1 MADNSI
7 EQGDRTPGIAVNHIP
22 RSRDSLSEKAS
33 TTPRSSIESQG
44 VAAPFAQRKQFPE
57 NLHFAPH
64 SFRLR
69 SRTASTRSSISS
81 ANVPDSAT
89 TYSHST
95 LASPISTSYA
105 SDLSDFCGHSID
117 TSRPASRVYHRRHRS
132 STGSLSS
139 AHAHDDDDAFSFA
152 GYPDLSARL
161 LEIHV
166 ASPVT
171 PVPLSDSDYLDQSTR
186 QAQRLLLRRLT
197 GSSSKVSPIKEEEE
211 SLTPSDS
218 YRWPQLET
226 TTTTT
231 EPSLSPK
238 WDTTSSAS
246 DDVSSQDTEAILNYT
261 LQLVFGVDLQ
271 EESSKVTPAVRRL
284 VGKFVGDVGSSFWTS
299 LSDADMQAMSSSSNS
314 STPSQ
319 GGTSSQG
326 GGGGGDSSSAGKR
339 KKQARGDED
348 DGEFTDGEGMGYN
361 NPLKKLRPNPKDDEN
376 LRLSCPYR
384 KRNQLRFNVRDH
396 HSCAMTYFPKF
407 AELRQ
412 HIVKQHK
419 RDDPSAFVCDRCNRD
434 FHTRKELRDHQR
446 LPKEEMCDILDHDPE
461 SGVDGTTSI
470 KLLSRKRASG
480 ASPEAQW
487 KEIWN
492 ILFPDDEDHQIHPYN
507 FTPVIEHFEL
517 SNYYMSSFEV
527 LHSSLRDKISNPAT
541 LETLTSKFQQ
551 CFMEAVERCIGAAQ
565 SMPYTN
571 RSNKRNEPSRVQ
583 SFQSLIPRK
592 GREILP
598 RPDSGVVMMDE
609 CSEESGSI
617 KNSIYGPRD
626 SVRTIVKD
634 GGQRRGSN
642 LVPEPS
648 TTEPTPP
655 PAMGMLDQSFSS
667 GHMPFMAPLSVADP
681 MDPMAVQS
689 WNNGVSDPNDG
700 DIANNFPMADQ
711 FYAPG
716 DLTPHGDL
724 GNWGGDY
731 YQSSFHGLEDRFNPF
746 NGGMS

>member
-1 MADNSI
+1 MTVRRASFSAAHSMAENPL
-7 EQGDRTPGIAVNHIP
+7 EQADRTPGLAVNHIP
-22 RSRDSLSEKAS
+22 LHLRQDSRSKESLAP

-44 VAAPFAQRKQFPE
+44 VAPFAQRKQFPE

-132 STGSLSS
+132 STGSLCST
-139 AHAHDDDDAFSFA
+139 HANDDDDAFSFA

-171 PVPLSDSDYLDQSTR
+171 PVPLSDSDYLDQST
-186 QAQRLLLRRLT
+186 
-197 GSSSKVSPIKEEEE
+197 SSSKVSPIKEEEE

-218 YRWPQLET
+218 YQWPQLET
-226 TTTTT
+226 ATA

-246 DDVSSQDTEAILNYT
+246 DDVSSHDTEAILNYT

-284 VGKFVGDVGSSFWTS
+284 VCKFVGDVGSSFWTS
-299 LSDADMQAMSSSSNS
+299 LADADMTQVMSSSSNS

-319 GGTSSQG
+319 GGSSQG
-326 GGGGGDSSSAGKR
+326 GSGGGDSSAGKR

-348 DGEFTDGEGMGYN
+348 DGEFTDGEGLGY

-384 KRNQLRFNVRDH
+384 KRNPSRFNVRDH

-480 ASPEAQW
+480 ASLEAQW

-571 RSNKRNEPSRVQ
+571 RSNKRNEPPRVQ

-617 KNSIYGPRD
+617 KNSVYGPRD

-648 TTEPTPP
+648 TTEPTPA
-655 PAMGMLDQSFSS
+655 AMGMLDQSFS
-667 GHMPFMAPLSVADP
+667 GHMSFMAPLAVADP
-681 MDPMAVQS
+681 MDSMAVQS

-700 DIANNFPMADQ
+700 DIANSFPMTDQ

-716 DLTPHGDL
+716 ELTPHGDL

-731 YQSSFHGLEDRFNPF
+731 YQSSFHGLDDRFNPF
-746 NGGMS
+746 NGGMN

>member
-1 MADNSI
+1 MAENSI
-7 EQGDRTPGIAVNHIP
+7 DQGDRTPGLAVNHIP
-22 RSRDSLSEKAS
+22 LHLRQDSRSKESLAS

-44 VAAPFAQRKQFPE
+44 VAPFAQRKQFPE

-132 STGSLSS
+132 STGSLCS
-139 AHAHDDDDAFSFA
+139 HANDDDDAFSFA

-161 LEIHV
+161 LEIRV

-171 PVPLSDSDYLDQSTR
+171 PVPLSDNSSDYLDQST
-186 QAQRLLLRRLT
+186 
-197 GSSSKVSPIKEEEE
+197 SSSKVSPIKEEEE

-218 YRWPQLET
+218 YQWPQLE
-226 TTTTT
+226 TTT

-299 LSDADMQAMSSSSNS
+299 LSDADMTQVMSSSSNS

-319 GGTSSQG
+319 GGSSQG
-326 GGGGGDSSSAGKR
+326 GNGGGDSSSAGKR
-339 KKQARGDED
+339 KKQTRGDED
-348 DGEFTDGEGMGYN
+348 DGEFTDGEGLGY

-384 KRNQLRFNVRDH
+384 KRNPSRFNVRDH

-446 LPKEEMCDILDHDPE
+446 LPKEEMCDILDHNPE

-480 ASPEAQW
+480 ATAEAQW

-492 ILFPDDEDHQIHPYN
+492 ILFPDDEDHQVHPYN

-571 RSNKRNEPSRVQ
+571 RSNKRNEPPRVQ
-583 SFQSLIPRK
+583 SFQGLIPRK

-634 GGQRRGSN
+634 GVQRRGSN

-648 TTEPTPP
+648 TTEPTPA
-655 PAMGMLDQSFSS
+655 AMGMLDQSFSA
-667 GHMPFMAPLSVADP
+667 HMSFMAPLAVTDP
-681 MDPMAVQS
+681 MDSMAVQS

-700 DIANNFPMADQ
+700 DIGNSFPMADQ

-716 DLTPHGDL
+716 ELTPHGDL
-724 GNWGGDY
+724 GNWGADY
-731 YQSSFHGLEDRFNPF
+731 YQSSFHGLDDRFNPF

>member
-1 MADNSI
+1 MADSPI
-7 EQGDRTPGIAVNHIP
+7 DHADRRPGLALNHIP
-22 RSRDSLSEKAS
+22 IHVRHDSRSRDSLIDKPLTIPHSG
-33 TTPRSSIESQG
+33 TESQG
-44 VAAPFAQRKQFPE
+44 LSATFAQRKHFPE
-57 NLHFAPH
+57 SLHFAPS

-105 SDLSDFCGHSID
+105 SDLSDIFCGHSID
-117 TSRPASRVYHRRHRS
+117 ASRPASRVFHRHQS
-132 STGSLSS
+132 STGSFCST
-139 AHAHDDDDAFSFA
+139 HVNDDDDGYSFA
-152 GYPDLSARL
+152 GYPDLSAKL
-161 LEIHV
+161 GEIHV
-166 ASPVT
+166 ATPIT
-171 PVPLSDSDYLDQSTR
+171 PVPISESDCLEQST
-186 QAQRLLLRRLT
+186 
-197 GSSSKVSPIKEEEE
+197 SVSPIKEEEE

-218 YRWPQLET
+218 HEWPQLET
-226 TTTTT
+226 STI
-231 EPSLSPK
+231 EPSSSK
-238 WDTTSSAS
+238 WDTASYAS
-246 DDVSSQDTEAILNYT
+246 DDVSSQDTEAILDYT
-261 LQLVFGVDLQ
+261 LQLVFGVDIQ
-271 EESSKVTPAVRRL
+271 EEASKVTPAVRNL
-284 VGKFVGDVGSSFWTS
+284 VGKFIGDFS
-299 LSDADMQAMSSSSNS
+299 
-314 STPSQ
+314 
-319 GGTSSQG
+319 
-326 GGGGGDSSSAGKR
+326 
-339 KKQARGDED
+339 E
-348 DGEFTDGEGMGYN
+348 GEGLGYN
-361 NPLKKLRPNPKDDEN
+361 PSKKIRPNPKEEEN

-384 KRNQLRFNVRDH
+384 KRNPSRFNVRDH

-446 LPKEEMCDILDHDPE
+446 LPKEMMCDIMDHDPE
-461 SGVDGTTSI
+461 SGVDGTTSV

-492 ILFPDDEDHQIHPYN
+492 ILFPDDEDHQIHQYH

-541 LETLTSKFQQ
+541 LETLTTKFQQ

-571 RSNKRNEPSRVQ
+571 RSNKRNEPSRAQ

-609 CSEESGSI
+609 CSDESGSI
-617 KNSIYGPRD
+617 RNSALGPRD
-626 SVRTIVKD
+626 SVRTIKED
-634 GGQRRGSN
+634 IHRRGSN
-642 LVPEPS
+642 LVPDPS
-648 TTEPTPP
+648 VVPTP
-655 PAMGMLDQSFSS
+655 AAVSMLDHNFSGDMSF
-667 GHMPFMAPLSVADP
+667 MPSMGVSVTGP
-681 MDPMAVQS
+681 MDSVAVQS
-689 WNNGVSDPNDG
+689 WNNNVSDPNDG
-700 DIANNFPMADQ
+700 DIGNSFPMPDH

-716 DLTPHGDL
+716 ELTPHGDL
-724 GNWGGDY
+724 GTWDEGY
-731 YQSSFHGLEDRFNPF
+731 YQTAFHGLGGDRFHGF
-746 NGGMS
+746 GGGLN

>member
-1 MADNSI
+1 K
-7 EQGDRTPGIAVNHIP
+7 H
-22 RSRDSLSEKAS
+22 
-33 TTPRSSIESQG
+33 
-44 VAAPFAQRKQFPE
+44 FPE
-57 NLHFAPH
+57 SLHFAPS

-105 SDLSDFCGHSID
+105 SDLSDIYCGHPID
-117 TSRPASRVYHRRHRS
+117 ASRPASRVYHRHQS
-132 STGSLSS
+132 STGSFCST
-139 AHAHDDDDAFSFA
+139 HVNDDDDGYSFA
-152 GYPDLSARL
+152 GYPDLSAKL
-161 LEIHV
+161 GEIHV
-166 ASPVT
+166 ATPVT
-171 PVPLSDSDYLDQSTR
+171 PVP
-186 QAQRLLLRRLT
+186 
-197 GSSSKVSPIKEEEE
+197 VSEEEE
-211 SLTPSDS
+211 SVTPSDS
-218 YRWPQLET
+218 HEWPQLET
-226 TTTTT
+226 STIET
-231 EPSLSPK
+231 SFSSK
-238 WDTTSSAS
+238 WDTASSIS
-246 DDVSSQDTEAILNYT
+246 DDVSSQDTEAILDYT

-271 EESSKVTPAVRRL
+271 EESSKVTPAVRNL
-284 VGKFVGDVGSSFWTS
+284 VGKFIGDVGNCFWATP
-299 LSDADMQAMSSSSNS
+299 SDADMTQVMSTSSSS

-319 GGTSSQG
+319 GGSG
-326 GGGGGDSSSAGKR
+326 AGDSQSGGKR
-339 KKQARGDED
+339 KKQGRGDED
-348 DGEFTDGEGMGYN
+348 DGDFSEGEGLGYN
-361 NPLKKLRPNPKDDEN
+361 PSKKLRPNPKDEEN

-384 KRNQLRFNVRDH
+384 KRNPSRFNVRDH

-446 LPKEEMCDILDHDPE
+446 LPKEMMCDIMDHDPE
-461 SGVDGTTSI
+461 SGVDGTTSV

-492 ILFPDDEDHQIHPYN
+492 ILFPDDEDHQIHQYH

-517 SNYYMSSFEV
+517 SNCYMSSFEI

-541 LETLTSKFQQ
+541 LETLTTKFQQ

-571 RSNKRNEPSRVQ
+571 RSNKRNEPSRAQ

-609 CSEESGSI
+609 CSDESGSI
-617 KNSIYGPRD
+617 RNSALGPRD
-626 SVRTIVKD
+626 SVRTIKD
-634 GGQRRGSN
+634 DLHRRGSN
-642 LVPEPS
+642 LAPDPS
-648 TTEPTPP
+648 VVPTPAAVSILGHNFSGDMSFMP
-655 PAMGMLDQSFSS
+655 TMGVS
-667 GHMPFMAPLSVADP
+667 GP
-681 MDPMAVQS
+681 MDSVAVQS
-689 WNNGVSDPNDG
+689 WNNNVSDPNDG
-700 DIANNFPMADQ
+700 DIGNSFPMPDH

-716 DLTPHGDL
+716 ELTPHGDL
-724 GNWGGDY
+724 GGWDEGY
-731 YQSSFHGLEDRFNPF
+731 YQSTFQGLGDRFHGF
-746 NGGMS
+746 GG

>member
-1 MADNSI
+1 MTLRRASFSAAHSMADNSI
-7 EQGDRTPGIAVNHIP
+7 DQGDRKPGLAVNQIP
-22 RSRDSLSEKAS
+22 IHSQRDSRSKDSLGDKSLSA
-33 TTPRSSIESQG
+33 PQPSIESQG
-44 VAAPFAQRKQFPE
+44 LAPTFGQRKQFPE
-57 NLHFAPH
+57 NLHFAPS
-64 SFRLR
+64 SFRWR

-105 SDLSDFCGHSID
+105 SDLSDIFCGHSID
-117 TSRPASRVYHRRHRS
+117 VSRPASRVFHRHQS
-132 STGSLSS
+132 STGSFCST
-139 AHAHDDDDAFSFA
+139 HVNDDDDGFSFA
-152 GYPDLSARL
+152 GYPDLSAKL
-161 LEIHV
+161 GDIHV
-166 ASPVT
+166 ATPVT
-171 PVPLSDSDYLDQSTR
+171 PVPLSESDCLDQST
-186 QAQRLLLRRLT
+186 
-197 GSSSKVSPIKEEEE
+197 SSSKVTPIKEEEE
-211 SLTPSDS
+211 GLTPSDS
-218 YRWPQLET
+218 REWPQLET
-226 TTTTT
+226 ATL
-231 EPSLSPK
+231 EPSFSSR
-238 WDTTSSAS
+238 WDAASSIS
-246 DDVSSQDTEAILNYT
+246 DDVSSQDTEAILDYT

-271 EESSKVTPAVRRL
+271 EEASKVTPAVRSL
-284 VGKFVGDVGSSFWTS
+284 VCKFVGDVGSCFWTAP
-299 LSDADMQAMSSSSNS
+299 SDADMTQVMSTSSNS

-319 GGTSSQG
+319 GGS
-326 GGGGGDSSSAGKR
+326 GGGDSQSGGKR
-339 KKQARGDED
+339 KKQGRGDED
-348 DGEFTDGEGMGYN
+348 DGEFSDGEGLGYN
-361 NPLKKLRPNPKDDEN
+361 PMKKLRPNPKDEEN

-384 KRNQLRFNVRDH
+384 KRNPSRFNVRDH

-446 LPKEEMCDILDHDPE
+446 LPKEMMCDILDHDPE

-492 ILFPDDEDHQIHPYN
+492 ILFPDDEDPQIHLYH

-517 SNYYMSSFEV
+517 SSYYMSSFEA

-541 LETLTSKFQQ
+541 LETLTTKFQH

-571 RSNKRNEPSRVQ
+571 RSNKRNEPSRAQ
-583 SFQSLIPRK
+583 SFQTLIPRK

-617 KNSIYGPRD
+617 RNSAFGPRD

-634 GGQRRGSN
+634 DVPRRGSN
-642 LVPEPS
+642 LVPDPS
-648 TTEPTPP
+648 TTAPTP
-655 PAMGMLDQSFSS
+655 ATMNMLDNSFS
-667 GHMPFMAPLSVADP
+667 GHMSFIPPIGVTGPMDSVA
-681 MDPMAVQS
+681 VRS
-689 WNNGVSDPNDG
+689 WNSNVSDPNDG
-700 DIANNFPMADQ
+700 DIGNSFPMPDQ

-716 DLTPHGDL
+716 ELTPHGDL
-724 GNWGGDY
+724 GNWNEGY
-731 YQSSFHGLEDRFNPF
+731 YQAAFQGLGDRFHDF
-746 NGGMS
+746 DGGLS

>member
-7 EQGDRTPGIAVNHIP
+7 DQGDRTPGIAVNHIP
-22 RSRDSLSEKAS
+22 LHLRQDSRSKDSLSDKAP

-117 TSRPASRVYHRRHRS
+117 TSRPASRVFHRRHRS
-132 STGSLSS
+132 STGSLCS
-139 AHAHDDDDAFSFA
+139 AHANDDDDAFSFA

-171 PVPLSDSDYLDQSTR
+171 PVPLSDSDYLDPST
-186 QAQRLLLRRLT
+186 
-197 GSSSKVSPIKEEEE
+197 SSSKVSPIKEEEE

-218 YRWPQLET
+218 YQWPPLE
-226 TTTTT
+226 TTTT

-238 WDTTSSAS
+238 WDTASSAS
-246 DDVSSQDTEAILNYT
+246 DDVSSQDTDAILNYT

-284 VGKFVGDVGSSFWTS
+284 VSKFVGDVGSSFWTS
-299 LSDADMQAMSSSSNS
+299 LSDADMTQVMSSSSNS

-319 GGTSSQG
+319 GGSSQG
-326 GGGGGDSSSAGKR
+326 GSGGGDSSSAGKR
-339 KKQARGDED
+339 KKQTRGDED
-348 DGEFTDGEGMGYN
+348 DGEFTDGEGLGY

-384 KRNQLRFNVRDH
+384 KRNPSRFNVRDH

-583 SFQSLIPRK
+583 SFQNLIPRK

-617 KNSIYGPRD
+617 KNSVYGPRD

-634 GGQRRGSN
+634 SGQRRGSN
-642 LVPEPS
+642 LAPEPS
-648 TTEPTPP
+648 TTEPTPA
-655 PAMGMLDQSFSS
+655 AMNMLDQSFS
-667 GHMPFMAPLSVADP
+667 GHMPFMAPMAATNP

-700 DIANNFPMADQ
+700 DIANSFPMTDQ

-716 DLTPHGDL
+716 ELTPHGDL
-724 GNWGGDY
+724 GSWGGDY
-731 YQSSFHGLEDRFNPF
+731 YQSAFQGLNDHHFNPF
-746 NGGMS
+746 NDGMS

>member
-1 MADNSI
+1 MAENPLD
-7 EQGDRTPGIAVNHIP
+7 QGDRTPGLAVNHIP
-22 RSRDSLSEKAS
+22 LHLRQDSRSKESLAP
-33 TTPRSSIESQG
+33 TPPRSSIESQG
-44 VAAPFAQRKQFPE
+44 VAPFAQRKQFPE

-89 TYSHST
+89 TYSYST

-132 STGSLSS
+132 STGSLCS
-139 AHAHDDDDAFSFA
+139 AHANDDDDAFSFA

-166 ASPVT
+166 
-171 PVPLSDSDYLDQSTR
+171 
-186 QAQRLLLRRLT
+186 
-197 GSSSKVSPIKEEEE
+197 SPIKEEEE

-218 YRWPQLET
+218 YQWPQLE
-226 TTTTT
+226 TTTT

-299 LSDADMQAMSSSSNS
+299 LSDADMTQVMSSSSNS

-319 GGTSSQG
+319 GGSSQG
-326 GGGGGDSSSAGKR
+326 GSGGGDSSSTGKR
-339 KKQARGDED
+339 KKQTRGDED
-348 DGEFTDGEGMGYN
+348 DGEFTDGEGLGY

-384 KRNQLRFNVRDH
+384 KRNPSRFNVRDH

-446 LPKEEMCDILDHDPE
+446 LPKEEMCDILDHNPE

-470 KLLSRKRASG
+470 KLLSRKRVSG
-480 ASPEAQW
+480 ASAEAQW

-492 ILFPDDEDHQIHPYN
+492 ILFPDDEDHQIQPYN

-571 RSNKRNEPSRVQ
+571 RSNKRNEPPRVQ
-583 SFQSLIPRK
+583 SFQGLIPRK

-617 KNSIYGPRD
+617 KNSVYGPRD

-648 TTEPTPP
+648 TTEPTPA
-655 PAMGMLDQSFSS
+655 AMGMLDQSFS
-667 GHMPFMAPLSVADP
+667 GHMPFMAPLTVADP
-681 MDPMAVQS
+681 MDSMAVQS

-700 DIANNFPMADQ
+700 DIANSFPMTDQ

-716 DLTPHGDL
+716 ELTPHGDI

-731 YQSSFHGLEDRFNPF
+731 YQSSFHALDDRFNPF
-746 NGGMS
+746 NGGMG

>member
-1 MADNSI
+1 MTLRRASFSAAHSMADSPI
-7 EQGDRTPGIAVNHIP
+7 DHADRRPGLALNHIP
-22 RSRDSLSEKAS
+22 IHVRHDSRSRDSLIDKPLTVPHSG
-33 TTPRSSIESQG
+33 TESQG
-44 VAAPFAQRKQFPE
+44 LSATFAQRKHFPE
-57 NLHFAPH
+57 SLHFAPS

-105 SDLSDFCGHSID
+105 SDLSDIFCGHSID
-117 TSRPASRVYHRRHRS
+117 ASRPASRVFHRHQS
-132 STGSLSS
+132 STGSFCST
-139 AHAHDDDDAFSFA
+139 HVNDDDDGYSFA
-152 GYPDLSARL
+152 GYPDLSAKL
-161 LEIHV
+161 GEIHV
-166 ASPVT
+166 ATPIT
-171 PVPLSDSDYLDQSTR
+171 PVPISESDCLEQST
-186 QAQRLLLRRLT
+186 
-197 GSSSKVSPIKEEEE
+197 SVSPIKEEEE

-218 YRWPQLET
+218 HEWPQLET
-226 TTTTT
+226 STI
-231 EPSLSPK
+231 EPSSSK
-238 WDTTSSAS
+238 WDTASYAS
-246 DDVSSQDTEAILNYT
+246 DDVSSQDTEAILDYT
-261 LQLVFGVDLQ
+261 LQLVFGVDIQ
-271 EESSKVTPAVRRL
+271 EEASKVTPAVRNL
-284 VGKFVGDVGSSFWTS
+284 VGKFIGDVGNCFWATP
-299 LSDADMQAMSSSSNS
+299 SDADMTQVMSTSSSS

-319 GGTSSQG
+319 GGSG
-326 GGGGGDSSSAGKR
+326 AGDSQSGGKR
-339 KKQARGDED
+339 KKQGRGDED
-348 DGEFTDGEGMGYN
+348 DGEFSEGEGLGYN
-361 NPLKKLRPNPKDDEN
+361 PSKKIRPNPKEEEN

-384 KRNQLRFNVRDH
+384 KRNPSRFNVRDH

-446 LPKEEMCDILDHDPE
+446 LPKEMMCDIMDHDPE
-461 SGVDGTTSI
+461 SGVDGTTSV

-492 ILFPDDEDHQIHPYN
+492 ILFPDDEDHQIHQYH

-541 LETLTSKFQQ
+541 LETLTTKFQQ

-571 RSNKRNEPSRVQ
+571 RSNKRNEPSRAQ

-609 CSEESGSI
+609 CSDESGSI
-617 KNSIYGPRD
+617 RNSALGPRD
-626 SVRTIVKD
+626 SVRTIKED
-634 GGQRRGSN
+634 IHRRGSN
-642 LVPEPS
+642 LVPDPS
-648 TTEPTPP
+648 VVPTP
-655 PAMGMLDQSFSS
+655 AAVSMLDHNFSGDMSF
-667 GHMPFMAPLSVADP
+667 MPSMGVSVTGP
-681 MDPMAVQS
+681 MDSVAVQS
-689 WNNGVSDPNDG
+689 WNNNVSDPNDG
-700 DIANNFPMADQ
+700 DIGNSFPMPDH

-716 DLTPHGDL
+716 ELTPHGDL
-724 GNWGGDY
+724 GTWDEGY
-731 YQSSFHGLEDRFNPF
+731 YQTAFHGLGGDRFHGF
-746 NGGMS
+746 GGGLN

>member
-1 MADNSI
+1 MTVRRASFSAAHSMAESSPD
-7 EQGDRTPGIAVNHIP
+7 QGDRTPGLAVNHIP
-22 RSRDSLSEKAS
+22 LHLRHDSRSKESLAS

-44 VAAPFAQRKQFPE
+44 VAPFAQRKQFPE

-139 AHAHDDDDAFSFA
+139 AHANDDDDAFSFA

-171 PVPLSDSDYLDQSTR
+171 PVRLSDGDYLDQT
-186 QAQRLLLRRLT
+186 T
-197 GSSSKVSPIKEEEE
+197 SSSKVSPIKEEEE

-218 YRWPQLET
+218 YQWPQLE
-226 TTTTT
+226 TTTT

-284 VGKFVGDVGSSFWTS
+284 VCKFVGDVGSSFWTS
-299 LSDADMQAMSSSSNS
+299 LSDADMTQVMSSSSNS

-319 GGTSSQG
+319 GGSSQG
-326 GGGGGDSSSAGKR
+326 GSGGGDSSSAGKR
-339 KKQARGDED
+339 KKQSRGDED
-348 DGEFTDGEGMGYN
+348 DGEFTDGEGLGY

-384 KRNQLRFNVRDH
+384 KRNPSRFNVRDH

-571 RSNKRNEPSRVQ
+571 RSNKRNEPPRVQ

-617 KNSIYGPRD
+617 KNSVYGPRD

-634 GGQRRGSN
+634 GGPRRGSN
-642 LVPEPS
+642 LAPEPS
-648 TTEPTPP
+648 TTEPTPA
-655 PAMGMLDQSFSS
+655 AMGMLDQSFS
-667 GHMPFMAPLSVADP
+667 GHMPFMAPLAVADP
-681 MDPMAVQS
+681 MDSMAVQS

-700 DIANNFPMADQ
+700 DIANSFPMTDQ

-716 DLTPHGDL
+716 ELTPHGDL

-731 YQSSFHGLEDRFNPF
+731 YQSSFHGLDDRFNPF
-746 NGGMS
+746 NGGMN

>member
-1 MADNSI
+1 MTLRRASFSAAHSMADSSI
-7 EQGDRTPGIAVNHIP
+7 DQTDRRPGLAVNHIP
-22 RSRDSLSEKAS
+22 IHLRRDSRSRDALGDKPA
-33 TTPRSSIESQG
+33 TAPQSSIESQG
-44 VAAPFAQRKQFPE
+44 LATAFGQRRHFPE
-57 NLHFAPH
+57 SLHFASS

-105 SDLSDFCGHSID
+105 SDLSDVFCGHPVD
-117 TSRPASRVYHRRHRS
+117 ASRPASRVLHRHRS
-132 STGSLSS
+132 STGSFCS
-139 AHAHDDDDAFSFA
+139 AHANDDDDGFSFA
-152 GYPDLSARL
+152 GYPDLSAKL
-161 LEIHV
+161 GEIRV
-166 ASPVT
+166 ATPAT
-171 PVPLSDSDYLDQSTR
+171 PVPAGESDCPDQSAR
-186 QAQRLLLRRLT
+186 QAQKT
-197 GSSSKVSPIKEEEE
+197 EEEE

-218 YRWPQLET
+218 RDWPQLET
-226 TTTTT
+226 ATI
-231 EPSLSPK
+231 EPSLSSK
-238 WDTTSSAS
+238 WDTASSTSE
-246 DDVSSQDTEAILNYT
+246 DVSSHDTEAILDYT

-271 EESSKVTPAVRRL
+271 EEASKVTPAVRSL
-284 VGKFVGDVGSSFWTS
+284 VCKFVGDVGSCFWATP
-299 LSDADMQAMSSSSNS
+299 SDADMTQVMSSSSSS

-319 GGTSSQG
+319 GGSG
-326 GGGGGDSSSAGKR
+326 AGDSQSGGKR
-339 KKQARGDED
+339 KKQGRGDED
-348 DGEFTDGEGMGYN
+348 DGEFSDGDGLGYT
-361 NPLKKLRPNPKDDEN
+361 PLKKLRPNPKDEEN

-384 KRNQLRFNVRDH
+384 KRNPSRFNVRDH

-446 LPKEEMCDILDHDPE
+446 LPKEMMCDILDHDPE

-470 KLLSRKRASG
+470 KLLSRKRVSG

-492 ILFPDDEDHQIHPYN
+492 ILFPDDEDHQIHSYH

-517 SNYYMSSFEV
+517 SNYYMASFEV

-541 LETLTSKFQQ
+541 LETLTTKFQQ

-571 RSNKRNEPSRVQ
+571 RSNKRNEPSRAQ
-583 SFQSLIPRK
+583 SFQTLIPRK

-617 KNSIYGPRD
+617 RNSTFVTRD
-626 SVRTIVKD
+626 STRTVVKD
-634 GGQRRGSN
+634 DVRRRGSN
-642 LVPEPS
+642 LAPDPS
-648 TTEPTPP
+648 TTAPTPA
-655 PAMGMLDQSFSS
+655 AMNMLDGSFS
-667 GHMPFMAPLSVADP
+667 GHMSFMPHVSVPVPTDSV
-681 MDPMAVQS
+681 AVQS
-689 WNNGVSDPNDG
+689 WSNGVSDPNDG
-700 DIANNFPMADQ
+700 DIGNSFPMTDQ
-711 FYAPG
+711 FYGPG
-716 DLTPHGDL
+716 ELTPHGDL
-724 GNWGGDY
+724 GSWHEEY
-731 YQSSFHGLEDRFNPF
+731 YQSFQPLDDRFHGFGEGLN
-746 NGGMS
+746 